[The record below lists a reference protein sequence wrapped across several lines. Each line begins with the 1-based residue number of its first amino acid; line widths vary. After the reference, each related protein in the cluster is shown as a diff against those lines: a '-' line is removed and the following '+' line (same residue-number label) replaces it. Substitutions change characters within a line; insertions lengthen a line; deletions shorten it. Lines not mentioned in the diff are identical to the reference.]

1 MALHLFH
8 LGQSRP
14 NGLDV
19 CLRCLGLCWQRV
31 LALGSETLIP
41 SSAHVSCPS
50 THTRWFV
57 GMFDSVRLVTGS
69 LDGGRGC
76 GTLARAIYIHSFIQ
90 AYAGTRT
97 TYMYRY
103 CQPAPPSKL
112 KRPWSLQPRSLSP
125 SCARYTQDIDKV
137 SNAVPGGD
145 GHASCRSRFF
155 WR

>member
-1 MALHLFH
+1 MTLHFFH

-19 CLRCLGLCWQRV
+19 CLRCLGLCWQLV

-76 GTLARAIYIHSFIQ
+76 GTLARAIYIHSFMTPLVDIMTPKHALIASFHKKLIVEDK
-90 AYAGTRT
+90 AYSEAYNRT
-97 TYMYRY
+97 ICLR
-103 CQPAPPSKL
+103 
-112 KRPWSLQPRSLSP
+112 
-125 SCARYTQDIDKV
+125 
-137 SNAVPGGD
+137 
-145 GHASCRSRFF
+145 
-155 WR
+155 

>member
-76 GTLARAIYIHSFIQ
+76 GTLARAIYIHSFTGWILVKNVRMNQ
-90 AYAGTRT
+90 YQRFTDHT
-97 TYMYRY
+97 T
-103 CQPAPPSKL
+103 
-112 KRPWSLQPRSLSP
+112 
-125 SCARYTQDIDKV
+125 
-137 SNAVPGGD
+137 
-145 GHASCRSRFF
+145 
-155 WR
+155 